1 MIKVL
6 IYNHQND
13 LNIMKIIMFSVENSY
28 LKNEENY
35 RVDNYVENV
44 IDKY

>member
-35 RVDNYVENV
+35 SVDNYVENV